1 MKKITKLSIVSA
13 LAAALSMPAFA
24 LTGSG
29 APNGQHYTVNFVGM
43 PKNVKPGNNDGSG
56 GSVIFMPL
64 DTSKITGA
72 DPLTCTSGGAQ
83 TVFTNDE
90 APTYYTA
97 DPSKGVK
104 IGFQPN
110 ENGTFDI
117 LDNDATD
124 SNGALISIPVS
135 GPDRYVS
142 VDLYVRVLGKPN
154 TCAEISGYAYDADQ
168 SLWFWSGTIR
178 MDRQSGK
185 STFVKATEIFD
196 VWYCDVDPTS
206 ELCIAGTQEE
216 LSVFDSVFEDY
227 FWDLQNNGTRL
238 IQMRFYPK

>member
-104 IGFQPN
+104 IGIREMIMRLEQSKEFYLSEQLTYLP
-110 ENGTFDI
+110 DVSW
-117 LDNDATD
+117 LW
-124 SNGALISIPVS
+124 ISPA
-135 GPDRYVS
+135 
-142 VDLYVRVLGKPN
+142 RVGRP
-154 TCAEISGYAYDADQ
+154 II
-168 SLWFWSGTIR
+168 WW
-178 MDRQSGK
+178 
-185 STFVKATEIFD
+185 
-196 VWYCDVDPTS
+196 
-206 ELCIAGTQEE
+206 
-216 LSVFDSVFEDY
+216 
-227 FWDLQNNGTRL
+227 
-238 IQMRFYPK
+238 